1 MVTALV
7 NEVYEIR
14 MRIGARAKQSQFV
27 LAGDGGHGYPT
38 RGAEEGGIV
47 QNKAKLGKDGMSGR
61 RARVRYPARLTNAG
75 YRIWER
81 LPGGSVCSAWQG
93 VVPPQE
99 GAGHDG
105 VDLRKPCVE
114 TILRA

>member
-47 QNKAKLGKDGMSGR
+47 QNKAKLGKEGIFGQ
-61 RARVRYPARLTNAG
+61 RAGVRYPARLTNAG
-75 YRIWER
+75 YRVWEP
-81 LPGGSVCSAWQG
+81 LPGGSVRSAWQG
-93 VVPPQE
+93 VVPLQE
-99 GAGHDG
+99 GVGHDG
-105 VDLRKPCVE
+105 VDLRKTFAWKPC
-114 TILRA
+114 